1 MVTAVVLL
9 RNQFP
14 MPGQQG
20 LWRHEGS
27 DLGQESPSQSFR
39 LGSQAATW
47 FIIQPKSLTPKLLA
61 ENAILFAEVFDRV
74 LLLLVHPPG

>member
-20 LWRHEGS
+20 LRRHEGS
-27 DLGQESPSQSFR
+27 DLGQKSPSQSPS
-39 LGSQAATW
+39 LGSQAATLVV
-47 FIIQPKSLTPKLLA
+47 IQPKPLTAELLA